1 LVKYRAIPLIQVT
14 AQDNVYLGVL
24 LLPMNSLLRFFES
37 RLSAFPDTPMP
48 LPREGL
54 IKFLWACTKGL
65 RGWLLLFMIL
75 SAGIGI
81 YEAMLFAWIG
91 NLVDWLG
98 TYTPQNLWA
107 EKGDTMLLMLAVLII
122 SPFWIALS
130 SLIHFQTLQGVF
142 PMQMRWRFHQRMLG
156 QSMQFYQ
163 DEFSGRVS
171 AKVMQT
177 ALAVRETVMTVTD
190 MFMYVTVYF
199 ITTSVIL
206 FNLDSLLLIPFV
218 VWFVL
223 VGLTM
228 WYFIPKLKQT
238 AVIQADARAL
248 MTGRITDAYANIMT
262 VKLFSHSRRELG
274 YAKNAMGQFL
284 GTVHAQMRWVSYLEV
299 STHLISVILVSSTAG
314 IALYLWQQGAVG
326 VGAIAAA
333 TAMALRLNGLTRWIM
348 WQTASL
354 FESIG
359 TVQDGM
365 RTLSAPQTIVDKPN
379 APALKVTNGNIV
391 FDHVDFSYEGEN
403 GVAAIQTGAK
413 VDEVKTAATTLETS
427 RVRLLDDF
435 HLDIKA
441 GEKIG
446 LVGRSGAGKSTLVN
460 LLLRFFDVDS
470 GKIYIDGQA
479 INEVTQES
487 LRQQIGMVT
496 QDTSLLHRTVRENI
510 AYGRPDATDD
520 EIIFATKQAQ
530 AWDFIK
536 ELYDDKGNTAL
547 DTQVGERGVKLSGGQ
562 RQRIAISRVMLKNA
576 PILLLDEA
584 TSALDSEIEFAI
596 TESLNDIMTGKTVIA
611 IAHRLS
617 TIAALDRLVVMDKG
631 HIIEQGSHN
640 ELLVL
645 NGVYARLWHRQSG
658 GFLGEDS

>member
-1 LVKYRAIPLIQVT
+1 
-14 AQDNVYLGVL
+14 
-24 LLPMNSLLRFFES
+24 MNALFRFFEN
-37 RLSAFPDTPMP
+37 RLPAFPETPMP
-48 LPREGL
+48 LPSPRDGML
-54 IKFLWACTKGL
+54 KFLWACTNGL

-91 NLVDWLG
+91 NIVDWLG
-98 TYTPQNLWA
+98 VYTPQNLWL
-107 EKGDTMLLMLAVLII
+107 EKGDMLLLMLAVMIV
-122 SPFWIALS
+122 SPLWIALS
-130 SLIHFQTLQGVF
+130 SFVHFQTLQGVF

-177 ALAVRETVMTVTD
+177 ALAVRDTVMTVTD
-190 MFMYVTVYF
+190 MFMYVAVYF
-199 ITTSVIL
+199 ITSGIIL
-206 FNLDSLLLIPFV
+206 FNLDSLLLIPFIA
-218 VWFVL
+218 WFVL
-223 VGLTM
+223 VWLAM

-238 AVIQADARAL
+238 AIVQADARAL

-262 VKLFSHSRRELG
+262 VKLFSHSRRELS

-284 GTVHAQMRWVSYLEV
+284 GTVHAQMRWVSYLEF
-299 STHLISVILVSSTAG
+299 STHLISVVLVSSTAG
-314 IALYLWQQGAVG
+314 IGLYLWQQEAIG

-365 RTLSAPQTIVDKPN
+365 RTLSAPQTIIDKPH
-379 APALKVTNGNIV
+379 APALKVTEGRIV
-391 FDHVDFSYEGEN
+391 FDHVDFSYENDSDDTDNNDGGN
-403 GVAAIQTGAK
+403 LNDGNLS
-413 VDEVKTAATTLETS
+413 ATSTIK
-427 RVRLLDDF
+427 LLDNF
-435 HLDIKA
+435 YLDIKP

-460 LLLRFFDVDS
+460 LLLRFFDVDK
-470 GKIYIDGQA
+470 GKILIDGQA
-479 INEVTQES
+479 IDEVTQES

-510 AYGRPDATDD
+510 AYGRPDATD
-520 EIIFATKQAQ
+520 EQIIIAAKQAQ

-536 ELYDDKGNTAL
+536 DLYDDKGNMGL

-631 HIIEQGSHN
+631 KIIEQGSHD
-640 ELLVL
+640 ELLNL
-645 NGVYARLWHRQSG
+645 HGIYARLWHRQSG

>member
-1 LVKYRAIPLIQVT
+1 
-14 AQDNVYLGVL
+14 
-24 LLPMNSLLRFFES
+24 MNALFRFFEN
-37 RLSAFPDTPMP
+37 RLPAFPDTPMP
-48 LPREGL
+48 LPSPRQGL
-54 IKFLWACTKGL
+54 LKFLWACTKGL
-65 RGWLLLFMIL
+65 RGWLLFFMIL

-91 NLVDWLG
+91 NIVDWLG
-98 TYTPQNLWA
+98 IYTPQTLWT
-107 EKGDTMLLMLAVLII
+107 EKGDMLLLMLAVMLL

-130 SLIHFQTLQGVF
+130 SFIHFQSIQGVF
-142 PMQMRWRFHQRMLG
+142 PMQMRWRFHQHMLG

-177 ALAVRETVMTVTD
+177 ALAVRDTVMTVTD
-190 MFMYVTVYF
+190 MFMYVIVYF
-199 ITTSVIL
+199 ITTGVIL
-206 FNLDSLLLIPFV
+206 FNLDSLLLIPFII
-218 VWFVL
+218 WFVL
-223 VGLTM
+223 VGFTLRF
-228 WYFIPKLKQT
+228 FIPKLKRT
-238 AVIQADARAL
+238 AIVQADARAL
-248 MTGRITDAYANIMT
+248 MVGRITDAYANIMT

-284 GTVHAQMRWVSYLEV
+284 GTVHAQMRWVSYLEI

-314 IALYLWQQGAVG
+314 IGIYLWQQGDIG

-333 TAMALRLNGLTRWIM
+333 TAMALRLNGLTQWIM

-359 TVQDGM
+359 TAQDGM
-365 RTLSAPQTIVDKPN
+365 RTLSAPQTIVDAPN
-379 APALKVTNGNIV
+379 ASNLKVTDGHIV
-391 FDHVDFSYEGEN
+391 FDRVDFSYEGEDDIE
-403 GVAAIQTGAK
+403 GERI
-413 VDEVKTAATTLETS
+413 DEVDTAGTALIPS
-427 RVRLLDDF
+427 QVKLLDNF
-435 HLDIKA
+435 YLDIKP

-460 LLLRFFDVDS
+460 LLLRFFDVDK

-479 INEVTQES
+479 IDEVTQES

-510 AYGRPDATDD
+510 AYGRPDASDE
-520 EIIFATKQAQ
+520 EIILATKQAQ
-530 AWDFIK
+530 AWEFIK
-536 ELYDDKGNTAL
+536 DLYDDKGNTGL

-584 TSALDSEIEFAI
+584 TSALDSEIEYAI

-631 HIIEQGSHN
+631 QIIEQGSHD
-640 ELLVL
+640 ELLAL
-645 NGVYARLWHRQSG
+645 NGVYAGLWQRQSG
-658 GFLGEDS
+658 GFLGENN

>member
-1 LVKYRAIPLIQVT
+1 
-14 AQDNVYLGVL
+14 
-24 LLPMNSLLRFFES
+24 MNALFRFFEN
-37 RLSAFPDTPMP
+37 RLPAFPDTPMP
-48 LPREGL
+48 LPSPKDGML
-54 IKFLWACTKGL
+54 KFLWACTNGL
-65 RGWLLLFMIL
+65 RGWLLIFMIL

-91 NLVDWLG
+91 NIVDWLG
-98 TYTPQNLWA
+98 VYTPQNLWV
-107 EKGDTMLLMLAVLII
+107 EKGDMLLIMLAVMIV
-122 SPFWIALS
+122 SPLGIALS
-130 SLIHFQTLQGVF
+130 SFIHFQTLQGVF

-177 ALAVRETVMTVTD
+177 ALAVRDTVMTVTD
-190 MFMYVTVYF
+190 MFMYVSVYF
-199 ITTSVIL
+199 ITSGVIL

-218 VWFVL
+218 IWLVL
-223 VGLTM
+223 VAITI

-238 AVIQADARAL
+238 AIVQADARAL

-314 IALYLWQQGAVG
+314 IGLYLWQQGAVG

-365 RTLSAPQTIVDKPN
+365 RTLSAPQTIIDKPD
-379 APALKVTNGNIV
+379 APALSVTDGRIV
-391 FDHVDFSYEGEN
+391 FDHVDFSYENDEEDN
-403 GVAAIQTGAK
+403 GQTGETVDSTSIAK
-413 VDEVKTAATTLETS
+413 RAPNSYIK
-427 RVRLLDDF
+427 LLDNF
-435 HLDIKA
+435 HLDIKP

-470 GKIYIDGQA
+470 GKILIDGQA
-479 INEVTQES
+479 IDEVTQES
-487 LRQQIGMVT
+487 LRQQMGMVT
-496 QDTSLLHRTVRENI
+496 QDTSLLQRTVRENI
-510 AYGRPDATDD
+510 AYGRPDATDE
-520 EIIFATKQAQ
+520 EIMIAAKQAQ

-536 ELYDDKGNTAL
+536 DLYDDKGNTGL

-584 TSALDSEIEFAI
+584 TSALDSEIEYAI

-617 TIAALDRLVVMDKG
+617 TIAALDRLVVMHQG
-631 HIIEQGSHN
+631 RIIEQGSHD
-640 ELLVL
+640 ELLAL
-645 NGVYARLWHRQSG
+645 NGVYARLWQRQSG
-658 GFLGEDS
+658 GFLGEDN

>member
-1 LVKYRAIPLIQVT
+1 
-14 AQDNVYLGVL
+14 
-24 LLPMNSLLRFFES
+24 MNALFRFFET
-37 RLSAFPDTPMP
+37 RLPAFPETPMP
-48 LPREGL
+48 LPSPRDGML
-54 IKFLWACTKGL
+54 KFLWACTNGL
-65 RGWLLLFMIL
+65 RGWLLIFMIL

-91 NLVDWLG
+91 NIVDWLG
-98 TYTPQNLWA
+98 VYTPQNLWL
-107 EKGDTMLLMLAVLII
+107 EKGDMLLLMLAVMIM
-122 SPFWIALS
+122 SPLWIALS
-130 SLIHFQTLQGVF
+130 SFIHFQTLQGVF

-177 ALAVRETVMTVTD
+177 ALAVRDTVMTVTD

-199 ITTSVIL
+199 ITSGIIL
-206 FNLDSLLLIPFV
+206 FNLDSLLLIPFI
-218 VWFVL
+218 VWLVL
-223 VGLTM
+223 VALTI
-228 WYFIPKLKQT
+228 WYFIPKLKKT
-238 AVIQADARAL
+238 AIVQADARAL

-262 VKLFSHSRRELG
+262 VKLFSHSRRELS

-299 STHLISVILVSSTAG
+299 STHMISVILVSSTAAIG
-314 IALYLWQQGAVG
+314 LYLWQQGAVG

-365 RTLSAPQTIVDKPN
+365 RTLSAPQKIIDKPN
-379 APALKVTNGNIV
+379 APALKVTEGRIV
-391 FDHVDFSYEGEN
+391 FDHVDFSYENDSDAVEGDSLD
-403 GVAAIQTGAK
+403 T
-413 VDEVKTAATTLETS
+413 VKTSATPTTKTK
-427 RVRLLDDF
+427 LLDNF
-435 HLDIKA
+435 YLDIKP

-470 GKIYIDGQA
+470 GKILIDGQA
-479 INEVTQES
+479 IDEVTQES

-510 AYGRPDATDD
+510 AYGRPDATDE
-520 EIIFATKQAQ
+520 EIITAAKQAQ

-536 ELYDDKGNTAL
+536 DLYDDKGNTGL

-617 TIAALDRLVVMDKG
+617 TIAALDRLVIMDKG
-631 HIIEQGSHN
+631 QIIEQGSHD
-640 ELLVL
+640 ELLNL
-645 NGVYARLWHRQSG
+645 HGVYARLWHRQSG

>member
-1 LVKYRAIPLIQVT
+1 
-14 AQDNVYLGVL
+14 
-24 LLPMNSLLRFFES
+24 MNALFRFFET
-37 RLSAFPDTPMP
+37 RLPAFPDTPMP
-48 LPREGL
+48 LPSPSDGML
-54 IKFLWACTKGL
+54 KFLWACTKGL

-91 NLVDWLG
+91 NIVDWLG
-98 TYTPQNLWA
+98 VYTPQNLWT
-107 EKGDTMLLMLAVLII
+107 EKGDVLLMMLAVMIV
-122 SPFWIALS
+122 SPLWIALS
-130 SLIHFQTLQGVF
+130 SFIHFQTLQGVF

-177 ALAVRETVMTVTD
+177 ALAVRDTVMTVTD
-190 MFMYVTVYF
+190 MFMYVAVYF
-199 ITTSVIL
+199 ITTGVIL
-206 FNLDSLLLIPFV
+206 FNLDSLLLIPFIA
-218 VWFVL
+218 WFVL
-223 VGLTM
+223 VWLAM

-238 AVIQADARAL
+238 AIVQADARAL

-299 STHLISVILVSSTAG
+299 STHLISVVLVSSTAG
-314 IALYLWQQGAVG
+314 ISLYLWQQGAVG

-379 APALKVTNGNIV
+379 APALKVTEGRIV
-391 FDHVDFSYEGEN
+391 FDHVDFSYEGEDN
-403 GVAAIQTGAK
+403 DTGLNTNTSGKRFDDVNNDVNSNDTDLANNTSYAK
-413 VDEVKTAATTLETS
+413 
-427 RVRLLDDF
+427 LLDNF
-435 HLDIKA
+435 YLDIKP

-460 LLLRFFDVDS
+460 LLLRFFDVDK
-470 GKIYIDGQA
+470 GKVFIDGQA
-479 INEVTQES
+479 IDEVTQES

-510 AYGRPDATDD
+510 AYGRPDATD
-520 EIIFATKQAQ
+520 EQIITAAQQAQ
-530 AWDFIK
+530 AWDFI
-536 ELYDDKGNTAL
+536 EGLYDDKGNTGL

-631 HIIEQGSHN
+631 HIIEQGSHD
-640 ELLVL
+640 ELLAL
-645 NGVYARLWHRQSG
+645 NGVYARLWQRQSG

>member
-1 LVKYRAIPLIQVT
+1 
-14 AQDNVYLGVL
+14 
-24 LLPMNSLLRFFES
+24 MNALFRFFEN
-37 RLSAFPDTPMP
+37 RLSAFPETPMP
-48 LPREGL
+48 LPRDGL
-54 IKFLWACTKGL
+54 IKFLWACTEGL

-91 NLVDWLG
+91 NVVDWLG
-98 TYTPQNLWA
+98 TYTPQTIWA
-107 EKGDTMLLMLAVLII
+107 EKGDMLLLMLAVLII
-122 SPFWIALS
+122 SPFWISLS
-130 SLIHFQTLQGVF
+130 SLIRFQSIQGVF

-177 ALAVRETVMTVTD
+177 ALAVRDTVMTVTD
-190 MFMYVTVYF
+190 MLLYVLVYF
-199 ITTSVIL
+199 ITTGVIL
-206 FNLDSLLLIPFV
+206 FNLDILLLIPFV
-218 VWFVL
+218 IWFVL
-223 VGLTM
+223 FGTTM
-228 WYFIPKLKQT
+228 WFFIPKLKRT
-238 AVIQADARAL
+238 SIIQADARAL
-248 MTGRITDAYANIMT
+248 MAGRITDAYANIMT
-262 VKLFSHSRRELG
+262 VKLFSHSRRELS
-274 YAKNAMGQFL
+274 YAKDAMGQFL
-284 GTVHAQMRWVSYLEV
+284 GTVHAQMRWVSQLEIV
-299 STHLISVILVSSTAG
+299 NHTISVILLGTTAG
-314 IALYLWQQGAVG
+314 IGIYLWQHGTIG

-333 TAMALRLNGLTRWIM
+333 TAMALRLNGLTKMIM

-379 APALKVTNGNIV
+379 AQQLTVTAGRIV
-391 FDHVDFSYEGEN
+391 FDHVDFSYDNDDTTEDGEGERLD
-403 GVAAIQTGAK
+403 K
-413 VDEVKTAATTLETS
+413 VNTITPS
-427 RVRLLDDF
+427 RVKLLDNF
-435 HLDIKA
+435 YLDINP

-470 GKIYIDGQA
+470 GKIYVDGQA
-479 INEVTQES
+479 IDEVTQDS
-487 LRQQIGMVT
+487 LRQHIGMVT

-510 AYGRPDATDD
+510 AYGRPDASDE
-520 EIIFATKQAQ
+520 EIILATKQAQ

-536 ELYDDKGNTAL
+536 DLYDDKGNTGL

-631 HIIEQGSHN
+631 RIIEQGSHD
-640 ELLVL
+640 ELLEAQ
-645 NGVYARLWHRQSG
+645 GVYARLWQRQSG
-658 GFLGEDS
+658 GFLGDDSEQE

>member
-1 LVKYRAIPLIQVT
+1 MTLNT
-14 AQDNVYLGVL
+14 AHLGVSS
-24 LLPMNSLLRFFES
+24 LPMNALFRFFEN
-37 RLSAFPDTPMP
+37 RLPAFPDTPMP
-48 LPREGL
+48 LPSPREGL
-54 IKFLWACTKGL
+54 LKFLWACTKGL
-65 RGWLLLFMIL
+65 RGWLLFFMIL

-91 NLVDWLG
+91 NIVDWLG
-98 TYTPQNLWA
+98 LYTPQTLWA
-107 EKGDTMLLMLAVLII
+107 EKGDMLLLMLAVMLL

-130 SLIHFQTLQGVF
+130 SFIHFQSIQGVF
-142 PMQMRWRFHQRMLG
+142 PMQMRWRFHQHMLG

-177 ALAVRETVMTVTD
+177 ALAVRDTVMTVTD
-190 MFMYVTVYF
+190 MFMYVIVYF
-199 ITTSVIL
+199 VTTGVIL
-206 FNLDSLLLIPFV
+206 FNLDSLLLIPFI
-218 VWFVL
+218 VWFIL
-223 VGLTM
+223 VGFTLRF
-228 WYFIPKLKQT
+228 FIPKLKRT
-238 AVIQADARAL
+238 SIVQADARAL
-248 MTGRITDAYANIMT
+248 MVGRITDAYANIMT

-284 GTVHAQMRWVSYLEV
+284 GTVHAQMRWVSYLEI
-299 STHLISVILVSSTAG
+299 STHLISVTLISSTAG
-314 IALYLWQQGAVG
+314 IGIYLWQQGDIG

-333 TAMALRLNGLTRWIM
+333 TAMALRLNGLTQWIM

-359 TVQDGM
+359 TAQDGM
-365 RTLSAPQTIVDKPN
+365 RTLSVPQTIVDVPN
-379 APALKVTNGNIV
+379 APALKVTDGHIV
-391 FDHVDFSYEGEN
+391 FDHVDFSYESEEDIEGER
-403 GVAAIQTGAK
+403 I
-413 VDEVKTAATTLETS
+413 DEVDTAGTALIPS
-427 RVRLLDDF
+427 QVKLLDNF
-435 HLDIKA
+435 YLDIKP

-460 LLLRFFDVDS
+460 LLLRFFDVDK

-479 INEVTQES
+479 IDKVTQES

-510 AYGRPDATDD
+510 AYGRPDASDE
-520 EIIFATKQAQ
+520 EIILATKQAQ
-530 AWDFIK
+530 AWEFIK
-536 ELYDDKGNTAL
+536 DLYDDKGNTGL

-584 TSALDSEIEFAI
+584 TSALDSEVEYAI

-631 HIIEQGSHN
+631 QIIEQGSHE
-640 ELLVL
+640 ELLEL
-645 NGVYARLWHRQSG
+645 EGVYAGLWERQSG
-658 GFLGEDS
+658 GFLGENN

>member
-1 LVKYRAIPLIQVT
+1 
-14 AQDNVYLGVL
+14 
-24 LLPMNSLLRFFES
+24 MNALFRFFEN
-37 RLSAFPDTPMP
+37 RLPAFPETPMP
-48 LPREGL
+48 LPSPRDGML
-54 IKFLWACTKGL
+54 KFLWACTNGL

-91 NLVDWLG
+91 NIVDWLG
-98 TYTPQNLWA
+98 VYTPQNLWL
-107 EKGDTMLLMLAVLII
+107 EKGDMLLLMLAVMIV
-122 SPFWIALS
+122 SPLWIALS
-130 SLIHFQTLQGVF
+130 SFVHFQTLQGVF

-177 ALAVRETVMTVTD
+177 ALAVRDTVMTVTD
-190 MFMYVTVYF
+190 MFMYVAVYF
-199 ITTSVIL
+199 ITSGIIL
-206 FNLDSLLLIPFV
+206 FNLDSLLLIPFIA
-218 VWFVL
+218 WFVL
-223 VGLTM
+223 VWLAM

-238 AVIQADARAL
+238 AIVQADARAL

-262 VKLFSHSRRELG
+262 VKLFSHSRRELS

-284 GTVHAQMRWVSYLEV
+284 GTVHAQMRWVSYLEF
-299 STHLISVILVSSTAG
+299 STHLISVVLVSSTASIG
-314 IALYLWQQGAVG
+314 LYLWQQEAIG

-365 RTLSAPQTIVDKPN
+365 RTLSAPQTIIDKPH
-379 APALKVTNGNIV
+379 APALKVTEGRIV
-391 FDHVDFSYEGEN
+391 FDHVDFSYENDSDDADNNDGGN
-403 GVAAIQTGAK
+403 LNDGNLS
-413 VDEVKTAATTLETS
+413 ATSTIK
-427 RVRLLDDF
+427 LLDNF
-435 HLDIKA
+435 YLDIKP

-460 LLLRFFDVDS
+460 LLLRFFDVDK
-470 GKIYIDGQA
+470 GKILIDGQA
-479 INEVTQES
+479 IDEVTQES

-510 AYGRPDATDD
+510 AYGRPDATD
-520 EIIFATKQAQ
+520 EQIIIAAKQAQ

-536 ELYDDKGNTAL
+536 DLYDDKGNMGL

-631 HIIEQGSHN
+631 QIIEQGSHD
-640 ELLVL
+640 ELLNL
-645 NGVYARLWHRQSG
+645 HGIYARLWHRQSG

>member
-1 LVKYRAIPLIQVT
+1 
-14 AQDNVYLGVL
+14 
-24 LLPMNSLLRFFES
+24 MNALFRFFET
-37 RLSAFPDTPMP
+37 RLPAFPDTPMP
-48 LPREGL
+48 LPLPRDGML
-54 IKFLWACTKGL
+54 KFLWACTNGL
-65 RGWLLLFMIL
+65 RGWLVLFMIL

-91 NLVDWLG
+91 NIVDWLG
-98 TYTPQNLWA
+98 VYTPQNLWA
-107 EKGDTMLLMLAVLII
+107 EKGDLLLLMFAVMIL
-122 SPFWIALS
+122 SPIWIALS
-130 SLIHFQTLQGVF
+130 SFIHFQTLQGVF

-177 ALAVRETVMTVTD
+177 ALAVRDTVMTVTD
-190 MFMYVTVYF
+190 MFMYVSVYF
-199 ITTSVIL
+199 ITSGVIL
-206 FNLDSLLLIPFV
+206 FNLDSLLLTPFI
-218 VWFVL
+218 VWLIL
-223 VGLTM
+223 VALTI
-228 WYFIPKLKQT
+228 WYFIPKLKDT
-238 AVIQADARAL
+238 AIVQADARAL

-314 IALYLWQQGAVG
+314 IGLYLWQQGAVG

-365 RTLSAPQTIVDKPN
+365 RTLSAPQTIVDKPD
-379 APALKVTNGNIV
+379 APILSVTDGHIV
-391 FDHVDFSYEGEN
+391 FDDVDFSYEADRSQPSVSFDAN
-403 GVAAIQTGAK
+403 GLAQTGTNAH
-413 VDEVKTAATTLETS
+413 VK
-427 RVRLLDDF
+427 LLDNF
-435 HLDIKA
+435 YLDIKP

-470 GKIYIDGQA
+470 GKILIDGQA
-479 INEVTQES
+479 IDSVTQDS

-510 AYGRPDATDD
+510 AYGRPDATDE
-520 EIIFATKQAQ
+520 EIIVAAKQAQ

-536 ELYDDKGNTAL
+536 DLYDDKGNTGL

-576 PILLLDEA
+576 QILLLDEA
-584 TSALDSEIEFAI
+584 TSALDSEIEHAI

-617 TIAALDRLVVMDKG
+617 TIAALDRLVVMHQG
-631 HIIEQGSHN
+631 RIIEQGSHE
-640 ELLVL
+640 ELLAL
-645 NGVYARLWHRQSG
+645 NGVYARLWQRQSG
-658 GFLGEDS
+658 GFLGEDN

>member
-1 LVKYRAIPLIQVT
+1 
-14 AQDNVYLGVL
+14 
-24 LLPMNSLLRFFES
+24 MNALFRFFET

-48 LPREGL
+48 LPSPRDGL
-54 IKFLWACTKGL
+54 MKFLWACTKGL

-91 NLVDWLG
+91 NIVDWLG
-98 TYTPQNLWA
+98 VYTPQNLWS
-107 EKGDTMLLMLAVLII
+107 EKGDILLLMLAVMLV

-130 SLIHFQTLQGVF
+130 SFIHFQTLQGVF
-142 PMQMRWRFHQRMLG
+142 PMQMRWRFHQRMLS

-177 ALAVRETVMTVTD
+177 ALAVRDTVMTVAD

-199 ITTSVIL
+199 ITTGVIL
-206 FNLDSLLLIPFV
+206 FNLDSLLLIPFII
-218 VWFVL
+218 WFVL
-223 VGLTM
+223 VGLCM
-228 WYFIPKLKQT
+228 WYFIPKLKIT
-238 AVIQADARAL
+238 AIVQADARAL
-248 MTGRITDAYANIMT
+248 MVGRITDAYANIMT
-262 VKLFSHSRRELG
+262 VKLFSHSRRELS

-379 APALKVTNGNIV
+379 APKLKVTQGRIV
-391 FDHVDFSYEGEN
+391 FDHVDFGYESDKDIDVEGARIDEIPTMETT
-403 GVAAIQTGAK
+403 AIS
-413 VDEVKTAATTLETS
+413 S
-427 RVRLLDDF
+427 RVKLLDDF
-435 HLDIKA
+435 YLDIKA

-470 GKIYIDGQA
+470 GKILIDNQA
-479 INEVTQES
+479 IDQVTQES

-510 AYGRPDATDD
+510 AYGRPDASDE
-520 EIIFATKQAQ
+520 EIITAAKQAQ
-530 AWDFIK
+530 AWEFVKD
-536 ELYDDKGNTAL
+536 LYDDKGNTGL

-596 TESLNDIMTGKTVIA
+596 TESLNDIMKGKTVIA

-617 TIAALDRLVVMDKG
+617 TIAALDRLVVMDQG
-631 HIIEQGSHN
+631 RIIEQGSHD
-640 ELLVL
+640 ELLEL

-658 GFLGEDS
+658 DFLGELE

>member
-1 LVKYRAIPLIQVT
+1 
-14 AQDNVYLGVL
+14 
-24 LLPMNSLLRFFES
+24 
-37 RLSAFPDTPMP
+37 MP
-48 LPREGL
+48 LPSPREGML
-54 IKFLWACTKGL
+54 KFMWACTKGL

-91 NLVDWLG
+91 NIVDWLG
-98 TYTPQNLWA
+98 VYTPQNLWA
-107 EKGDTMLLMLAVLII
+107 EKGDMLLLILAVMIL
-122 SPFWIALS
+122 SPLWIALS
-130 SLIHFQTLQGVF
+130 SFIHFQTLQGVF

-177 ALAVRETVMTVTD
+177 ALAVRDTVMTVTD
-190 MFMYVTVYF
+190 MFMYVAVYF
-199 ITTSVIL
+199 ITSGIIL
-206 FNLDSLLLIPFV
+206 FNLDSLLLIPFI

-223 VGLTM
+223 VWLAM

-238 AVIQADARAL
+238 AIVQADARAL

-262 VKLFSHSRRELG
+262 VKLFSHSRRELD

-314 IALYLWQQGAVG
+314 IGIYLWQQSAVG

-379 APALKVTNGNIV
+379 ASILKVSDGRIV
-391 FDHVDFSYEGEN
+391 FDHVDFSYEGEDDATGLN
-403 GVAAIQTGAK
+403 KHKSDKPLDNTHEDAVIPAADSAAGTSYAK
-413 VDEVKTAATTLETS
+413 
-427 RVRLLDDF
+427 LLDNF
-435 HLDIKA
+435 YLDIKP

-460 LLLRFFDVDS
+460 LLLRFFDVDK

-479 INEVTQES
+479 IDEVTQES

-510 AYGRPDATDD
+510 AYGRPDATDE
-520 EIIFATKQAQ
+520 EIITAAKQAQ

-536 ELYDDKGNTAL
+536 DLYDDKGNTGL

-631 HIIEQGSHN
+631 RIIEQGSHD
-640 ELLVL
+640 ELLAL
-645 NGVYARLWHRQSG
+645 NGVYARLWQRQSG
-658 GFLGEDS
+658 GFLGKDS

>member
-1 LVKYRAIPLIQVT
+1 
-14 AQDNVYLGVL
+14 
-24 LLPMNSLLRFFES
+24 M
-37 RLSAFPDTPMP
+37 
-48 LPREGL
+48 
-54 IKFLWACTKGL
+54 KFLWACTKGL
-65 RGWLLLFMIL
+65 RGWLLLFMVL

-91 NLVDWLG
+91 NIVDWLG
-98 TYTPQNLWA
+98 VYTPQNLWA
-107 EKGDTMLLMLAVLII
+107 EKGDMLLLMFAVMLV
-122 SPFWIALS
+122 SPLWIALS
-130 SLIHFQTLQGVF
+130 SFIHFQTLQGVF

-177 ALAVRETVMTVTD
+177 ALAVRDTVMTVTD

-199 ITTSVIL
+199 ITTGVIL
-206 FNLDSLLLIPFV
+206 FNLDSLLLLPFIA
-218 VWFVL
+218 WFVL
-223 VGLTM
+223 VGLAM
-228 WYFIPKLKQT
+228 WYFIPRLKRT
-238 AVIQADARAL
+238 AIVQADARAL
-248 MTGRITDAYANIMT
+248 MVGRITDAYANIMT

-284 GTVHAQMRWVSYLEV
+284 GTVHAQMRWVSYLEI

-314 IALYLWQQGAVG
+314 ISLYLWQQGAVG
-326 VGAIAAA
+326 VGSIAAA

-365 RTLSAPQTIVDKPN
+365 RTLSAPQTIIDKPN
-379 APALKVTNGNIV
+379 APQLAVTDGNII
-391 FDHVDFSYEGEN
+391 FDHVDFAYESEEDASLYNSEGEP
-403 GVAAIQTGAK
+403 
-413 VDEVKTAATTLETS
+413 VDEVKTAATALQTTS
-427 RVRLLDDF
+427 IKLLDNF
-435 HLDIKA
+435 YLNIKA

-460 LLLRFFDVDS
+460 LLLRFFDVDK
-470 GKIYIDGQA
+470 GKICIDGQA
-479 INEVTQES
+479 IDEVTQDS

-510 AYGRPDATDD
+510 AYGRPDATDA
-520 EIIFATKQAQ
+520 EIITAAKQAQ
-530 AWDFIK
+530 AWEFI
-536 ELYDDKGNTAL
+536 EGLYDDKGNTGL

-584 TSALDSEIEFAI
+584 TSALDSEIEYAI

-631 HIIEQGSHN
+631 HIIEQGSHD
-640 ELLVL
+640 ELLAL
-645 NGVYARLWHRQSG
+645 NGVYARLWQRQSG
-658 GFLGEDS
+658 GFLGEDN

>member
-1 LVKYRAIPLIQVT
+1 
-14 AQDNVYLGVL
+14 
-24 LLPMNSLLRFFES
+24 MNTLFHFFEN
-37 RLSAFPDTPMP
+37 RLPAFPETPMT
-48 LPREGL
+48 LPSPRDGML
-54 IKFLWACTKGL
+54 KFLWACTNGL

-91 NLVDWLG
+91 NIVDWLG
-98 TYTPQNLWA
+98 VYTPENLWL
-107 EKGDTMLLMLAVLII
+107 EKGDMLLLMLAVMIV
-122 SPFWIALS
+122 SPLWIALS
-130 SLIHFQTLQGVF
+130 SFIHFQTLQGVF

-177 ALAVRETVMTVTD
+177 ALAVRDTVMTVTD
-190 MFMYVTVYF
+190 MFMYVAVYF
-199 ITTSVIL
+199 ITSGIIL
-206 FNLDSLLLIPFV
+206 FNLDSLLLIPFI

-223 VGLTM
+223 VWLAM
-228 WYFIPKLKQT
+228 WFFIPKLKQT
-238 AVIQADARAL
+238 AIVQADARAL

-262 VKLFSHSRRELG
+262 VKLFSHSRRELS

-284 GTVHAQMRWVSYLEV
+284 GTVHAQMRWVSYLEF

-314 IALYLWQQGAVG
+314 IGLYLWQQDAIG

-348 WQTASL
+348 WETASL

-365 RTLSAPQTIVDKPN
+365 HTLSAPQMITDKPN
-379 APALKVTNGNIV
+379 APALDVTNGRIV
-391 FDHVDFSYEGEN
+391 FDNVNFSYENNDDNEASNSNDINDYGIN
-403 GVAAIQTGAK
+403 NASISTIK
-413 VDEVKTAATTLETS
+413 
-427 RVRLLDDF
+427 LLDNF
-435 HLDIKA
+435 YLDIKP

-460 LLLRFFDVDS
+460 LLLRFFDVDK
-470 GKIYIDGQA
+470 GKILIDGQA
-479 INEVTQES
+479 IDEVTQES

-510 AYGRPDATDD
+510 AYGRPDATDE
-520 EIIFATKQAQ
+520 EIVIAAKQAQ

-536 ELYDDKGNTAL
+536 DLYDDKGNTGL

-562 RQRIAISRVMLKNA
+562 RQRIAIARALLKD
-576 PILLLDEA
+576 PRILLLDEA
-584 TSALDSEIEFAI
+584 TSALDAESEYKVQLALDKLMKGR
-596 TESLNDIMTGKTVIA
+596 TTVI
-611 IAHRLS
+611 IAHRLA
-617 TIAALDRLVVMDKG
+617 TILHADTIVVMDQGKKVA
-631 HIIEQGSHN
+631 EGSHQ
-640 ELLVL
+640 ELIASSPL
-645 NGVYARLWHRQSG
+645 YARLAALQFSQ
-658 GFLGEDS
+658 DSAE

>member
-1 LVKYRAIPLIQVT
+1 
-14 AQDNVYLGVL
+14 
-24 LLPMNSLLRFFES
+24 MNALFRFFET
-37 RLSAFPDTPMP
+37 RLPAFPETPMP
-48 LPREGL
+48 LPSPRDGML
-54 IKFLWACTKGL
+54 KFMWACTKGL

-91 NLVDWLG
+91 NIVDWLG
-98 TYTPQNLWA
+98 VYTPQNLWA
-107 EKGDTMLLMLAVLII
+107 EKGDMLLLILAVMIL
-122 SPFWIALS
+122 SPLWIALS
-130 SLIHFQTLQGVF
+130 SFIHFQTLQGVF

-177 ALAVRETVMTVTD
+177 ALAVRDTVMTVTD
-190 MFMYVTVYF
+190 MFMYVAVYF
-199 ITTSVIL
+199 ITSGIIL
-206 FNLDSLLLIPFV
+206 FNLDSLLLIPFI

-223 VGLTM
+223 VWLAM

-238 AVIQADARAL
+238 AIVQADARAL

-262 VKLFSHSRRELG
+262 VKLFSHSRRELD

-314 IALYLWQQGAVG
+314 IGIYLWQQSAVG

-379 APALKVTNGNIV
+379 ASILKVSDGRIV
-391 FDHVDFSYEGEN
+391 FDHVDFSYEGEDDATGLN
-403 GVAAIQTGAK
+403 KHKSDKPLDITHEDAVIPAADSAAGTSYAK
-413 VDEVKTAATTLETS
+413 
-427 RVRLLDDF
+427 LLDNF
-435 HLDIKA
+435 YLDIKP

-460 LLLRFFDVDS
+460 LLLRFFDVDK

-479 INEVTQES
+479 IDEVTQES

-510 AYGRPDATDD
+510 AYGRPDATDE
-520 EIIFATKQAQ
+520 EIITAAKQAQ

-536 ELYDDKGNTAL
+536 DLYDDKGNTGL

-631 HIIEQGSHN
+631 RIIEQGSHD
-640 ELLVL
+640 ELLAL
-645 NGVYARLWHRQSG
+645 NGVYARLWQRQSG

>member
-1 LVKYRAIPLIQVT
+1 
-14 AQDNVYLGVL
+14 
-24 LLPMNSLLRFFES
+24 
-37 RLSAFPDTPMP
+37 MP
-48 LPREGL
+48 LPSPREGML
-54 IKFLWACTKGL
+54 KFMWACTKGL

-91 NLVDWLG
+91 NIVDWLG
-98 TYTPQNLWA
+98 VYTPQNLWA
-107 EKGDTMLLMLAVLII
+107 EKGDMLLLILAVMIL
-122 SPFWIALS
+122 SPLWIALS
-130 SLIHFQTLQGVF
+130 SFIHFQTLQGVF

-177 ALAVRETVMTVTD
+177 ALAVRDTVMTVTD
-190 MFMYVTVYF
+190 MFMYVAVYF
-199 ITTSVIL
+199 ITSGIIL
-206 FNLDSLLLIPFV
+206 FNLDSLLLIPFI

-223 VGLTM
+223 VWLAM

-238 AVIQADARAL
+238 AIVQADARAL

-262 VKLFSHSRRELG
+262 VKLFSHSRRELD

-314 IALYLWQQGAVG
+314 IGIYLWQQSAVG

-379 APALKVTNGNIV
+379 ASILKVSDGHIV
-391 FDHVDFSYEGEN
+391 FDHVDFSYEGEDDATGLN
-403 GVAAIQTGAK
+403 KHKSGKPLDNMNEDAAIPAADSAAGTSYAK
-413 VDEVKTAATTLETS
+413 
-427 RVRLLDDF
+427 LLDNF
-435 HLDIKA
+435 YLDIKS

-460 LLLRFFDVDS
+460 LLLRFFDVDK

-479 INEVTQES
+479 IDEVTQES

-510 AYGRPDATDD
+510 AYGRPDATDE
-520 EIIFATKQAQ
+520 EIITAAKQAQ

-536 ELYDDKGNTAL
+536 DLYDDKGNTGL

-631 HIIEQGSHN
+631 RIIEQGSHD
-640 ELLVL
+640 ELLAL
-645 NGVYARLWHRQSG
+645 NGVYARLWQRQSG

>member
-1 LVKYRAIPLIQVT
+1 
-14 AQDNVYLGVL
+14 
-24 LLPMNSLLRFFES
+24 MNALFRFFET
-37 RLSAFPDTPMP
+37 RLPAFPETPMP
-48 LPREGL
+48 LPSPRDGML
-54 IKFLWACTKGL
+54 KFLWACTNGL
-65 RGWLLLFMIL
+65 RGWLLIFMIL

-91 NLVDWLG
+91 NIVDWLG
-98 TYTPQNLWA
+98 VYTPQNLWL
-107 EKGDTMLLMLAVLII
+107 EKGDMLLLMLAVMIM
-122 SPFWIALS
+122 SPLWIALS
-130 SLIHFQTLQGVF
+130 SFIHFQTLQGVF

-177 ALAVRETVMTVTD
+177 ALAVRDTVMTVTD

-199 ITTSVIL
+199 ITSGVIL
-206 FNLDSLLLIPFV
+206 FNLDSLLLIPFI
-218 VWFVL
+218 VWLVL
-223 VGLTM
+223 VALTI

-238 AVIQADARAL
+238 AIVQADARAL

-262 VKLFSHSRRELG
+262 VKLFSHSRRELS

-299 STHLISVILVSSTAG
+299 STHMISVILVSSTAAIG
-314 IALYLWQQGAVG
+314 LYLWQQGAVG

-365 RTLSAPQTIVDKPN
+365 RTLSAPQKIIDKPN
-379 APALKVTNGNIV
+379 APALKVTEGRIV
-391 FDHVDFSYEGEN
+391 FDHVDFSYENDSDAVKGDSLD
-403 GVAAIQTGAK
+403 T
-413 VDEVKTAATTLETS
+413 VKTSATPTTKTK
-427 RVRLLDDF
+427 LLDNF
-435 HLDIKA
+435 YLDIKP

-470 GKIYIDGQA
+470 GKILIDGQA
-479 INEVTQES
+479 IDQVTQES

-510 AYGRPDATDD
+510 AYGRPDATDE
-520 EIIFATKQAQ
+520 EIITAAKQAQ

-536 ELYDDKGNTAL
+536 DLYDDKGNTGL

-631 HIIEQGSHN
+631 QIIEQGSHD
-640 ELLVL
+640 ELLNL
-645 NGVYARLWHRQSG
+645 HGVYARLWHRQSG

>member
-1 LVKYRAIPLIQVT
+1 
-14 AQDNVYLGVL
+14 
-24 LLPMNSLLRFFES
+24 MNALFRFFEN
-37 RLSAFPDTPMP
+37 RLPAFPETPMP
-48 LPREGL
+48 LPSPRDGML
-54 IKFLWACTKGL
+54 KFLWACTNGL

-91 NLVDWLG
+91 NIVDWLG
-98 TYTPQNLWA
+98 VYTPQNLWL
-107 EKGDTMLLMLAVLII
+107 EKGDMLLLMLAVMIV
-122 SPFWIALS
+122 SPLWIALS
-130 SLIHFQTLQGVF
+130 SFIHFQTLQGVF

-177 ALAVRETVMTVTD
+177 ALAVRDTVMTVTD
-190 MFMYVTVYF
+190 MFMYVAVYF
-199 ITTSVIL
+199 ITSGIIL
-206 FNLDSLLLIPFV
+206 FNLDSLLLIPFIA
-218 VWFVL
+218 WFVL
-223 VGLTM
+223 VWLAM

-238 AVIQADARAL
+238 AIVQADARAL

-262 VKLFSHSRRELG
+262 VKLFSHSRRELS

-284 GTVHAQMRWVSYLEV
+284 GTVHAQMRWVSYLEF
-299 STHLISVILVSSTAG
+299 STHLISVVLVSSTASIG
-314 IALYLWQQGAVG
+314 LYLWQQEAIG

-365 RTLSAPQTIVDKPN
+365 RTLSAPQTIIDKPH
-379 APALKVTNGNIV
+379 APALKVTEGRIV
-391 FDHVDFSYEGEN
+391 FDHVDFSYENDSDDADNNDGGN
-403 GVAAIQTGAK
+403 LNDGNLS
-413 VDEVKTAATTLETS
+413 ATSTIK
-427 RVRLLDDF
+427 LLDNF
-435 HLDIKA
+435 YLDIKP

-460 LLLRFFDVDS
+460 LLLRFFDVDK
-470 GKIYIDGQA
+470 GKILIDGQA
-479 INEVTQES
+479 IDEVTQES

-510 AYGRPDATDD
+510 AYGRPDATD
-520 EIIFATKQAQ
+520 EQIIIAAKQAQ

-536 ELYDDKGNTAL
+536 DLYDDKGNMGL

-631 HIIEQGSHN
+631 QIIEQGSHD
-640 ELLVL
+640 ELLNL
-645 NGVYARLWHRQSG
+645 HGIYARLWHRQSG

>member
-1 LVKYRAIPLIQVT
+1 
-14 AQDNVYLGVL
+14 
-24 LLPMNSLLRFFES
+24 MNALFRFFEN
-37 RLSAFPDTPMP
+37 RLPAFPNTPMP
-48 LPREGL
+48 LPSPRDGML
-54 IKFLWACTKGL
+54 QFLWACTKGL
-65 RGWLLLFMIL
+65 RSWLLLFMVL

-91 NLVDWLG
+91 DIVDWLG
-98 TYTPQNLWA
+98 VYTPQNLWL
-107 EKGDTMLLMLAVLII
+107 EKGDMLLLMLAVMIV

-130 SLIHFQTLQGVF
+130 SFIHFQTLQGVF

-177 ALAVRETVMTVTD
+177 ALAVRDTVMTVTD

-199 ITTSVIL
+199 VTSGLIL
-206 FNLDSLLLIPFV
+206 FNLDSLLLIPFIL
-218 VWFVL
+218 WFGL
-223 VGLTM
+223 VALAI

-238 AVIQADARAL
+238 AIVQADARAL

-284 GTVHAQMRWVSYLEV
+284 GTVHAQMRWVSYLEIF
-299 STHLISVILVSSTAG
+299 THLISVILVSSTAG
-314 IALYLWQQGAVG
+314 IGLYLWQQSAVG

-365 RTLSAPQTIVDKPN
+365 RTLSAPQTIVDKPD
-379 APALKVTNGNIV
+379 AAELTVTEGHIV
-391 FDHVDFSYEGEN
+391 FDHVNFSYENEDQDN
-403 GVAAIQTGAK
+403 YHAT
-413 VDEVKTAATTLETS
+413 DKTFKPSVATTDMAQDNS
-427 RVRLLDDF
+427 VKLLDDF
-435 HLDIKA
+435 YLDIKP

-460 LLLRFFDVDS
+460 LLLRFFDVDR

-479 INEVTQES
+479 IDDVTQDS

-496 QDTSLLHRTVRENI
+496 QDTSLLHRTIRENI
-510 AYGRPDATDD
+510 AYGRPGASDE
-520 EIIFATKQAQ
+520 EIIHAAKQAQ

-536 ELYDDKGNTAL
+536 DLYDDKGNTGL

-617 TIAALDRLVVMDKG
+617 TIAALDRLVVMEKG
-631 HIIEQGSHN
+631 RIIEQGSHD
-640 ELLVL
+640 ELLAQG
-645 NGVYARLWHRQSG
+645 GVYARLWQRQSG
-658 GFLGEDS
+658 GFLGEDTP

>member
-1 LVKYRAIPLIQVT
+1 
-14 AQDNVYLGVL
+14 
-24 LLPMNSLLRFFES
+24 MNALFRFFET
-37 RLSAFPDTPMP
+37 RLPAFPDTPMP
-48 LPREGL
+48 LPSPSDGML
-54 IKFLWACTKGL
+54 KFLWACTKGL

-91 NLVDWLG
+91 NIVDWLG
-98 TYTPQNLWA
+98 VYTPQNLWT
-107 EKGDTMLLMLAVLII
+107 EKGDVLLMMLAVMIV
-122 SPFWIALS
+122 SPLWIALS
-130 SLIHFQTLQGVF
+130 SFIHFQTLQGVF

-177 ALAVRETVMTVTD
+177 ALAVRDTVMTVTD
-190 MFMYVTVYF
+190 MFMYVAVYF
-199 ITTSVIL
+199 ITTGVIL
-206 FNLDSLLLIPFV
+206 FNLDSLLLIPFIA
-218 VWFVL
+218 WFVL
-223 VGLTM
+223 VWLAM

-238 AVIQADARAL
+238 AIVQADARAL

-299 STHLISVILVSSTAG
+299 STHLISVVLVSSTAG
-314 IALYLWQQGAVG
+314 ISLYLWQQGAVG

-379 APALKVTNGNIV
+379 APALKVTEGRIV
-391 FDHVDFSYEGEN
+391 FDHVDFSYEGEDN
-403 GVAAIQTGAK
+403 DTGLNTNTSGKRFDDGHDDVNSDDTDLANNTSYAK
-413 VDEVKTAATTLETS
+413 
-427 RVRLLDDF
+427 LLDNF
-435 HLDIKA
+435 YLDIKP

-460 LLLRFFDVDS
+460 LLLRFFDVDK
-470 GKIYIDGQA
+470 GKVYIDGQA
-479 INEVTQES
+479 IDEVTQES

-510 AYGRPDATDD
+510 AYGRPDATDE
-520 EIIFATKQAQ
+520 EIITAAKQAQ
-530 AWDFIK
+530 AWDFI
-536 ELYDDKGNTAL
+536 EGLYDDKGNTGL

-631 HIIEQGSHN
+631 HIIEQGSHD
-640 ELLVL
+640 ELLAL
-645 NGVYARLWHRQSG
+645 NGVYARLWQRQSG

>member
-1 LVKYRAIPLIQVT
+1 
-14 AQDNVYLGVL
+14 
-24 LLPMNSLLRFFES
+24 MNALFRFFET

-48 LPREGL
+48 LPRNGL

-75 SAGIGI
+75 SAGVGV
-81 YEAMLFAWIG
+81 YEALLFAWIG

-98 TYTPQNLWA
+98 AYTPDMLWA
-107 EKGDTMLLMLAVLII
+107 EKGDMLLLMLAVLII
-122 SPFWIALS
+122 SPFWITLS
-130 SLIHFQTLQGVF
+130 SLIHFQVIQGVF

-177 ALAVRETVMTVTD
+177 ALAVRDTVMTVTD
-190 MFMYVTVYF
+190 MVMYVTVYF
-199 ITTSVIL
+199 ITTGVIL
-206 FNLDSLLLIPFV
+206 FNLDSLLLIPFAI
-218 VWFVL
+218 WFVL
-223 VGLTM
+223 FGLTM
-228 WYFIPKLKQT
+228 WYFIPKLKIT
-238 AVIQADARAL
+238 AIVQADARAL
-248 MTGRITDAYANIMT
+248 MVGRITDAYANIMT

-284 GTVHAQMRWVSYLEV
+284 STVHAQMRWVSYLEV
-299 STHLISVILVSSTAG
+299 ANHTISVILIGSTAVIG
-314 IALYLWQQGAVG
+314 LYLWQQGAIG

-379 APALKVTNGNIV
+379 APALKVTEGRIV
-391 FDHVDFSYEGEN
+391 FDHVDFSYEN
-403 GVAAIQTGAK
+403 DDKVMSNVANTDHAHHEEREGK
-413 VDEVKTAATTLETS
+413 HVDEVDTVLTAS
-427 RVRLLDDF
+427 RVKLLDDF
-435 HLDIKA
+435 YLDIKP

-460 LLLRFFDVDS
+460 LLLRFFDVDD

-479 INEVTQES
+479 IDEVTQES

-510 AYGRPDATDD
+510 AYGRPDASDE
-520 EIIFATKQAQ
+520 EIIKAAKQAQ

-536 ELYDDKGNTAL
+536 DLYDDKGNTGL

-631 HIIEQGSHN
+631 RIIEQGSHD
-640 ELLVL
+640 ELLAAQ
-645 NGVYARLWHRQSG
+645 GVYARLWHRQSG
-658 GFLGEDS
+658 GFLGDDSEQE

>member
-1 LVKYRAIPLIQVT
+1 
-14 AQDNVYLGVL
+14 
-24 LLPMNSLLRFFES
+24 MNALFRFFET
-37 RLSAFPDTPMP
+37 RLPAFPETPMP
-48 LPREGL
+48 LPSPRDGML
-54 IKFLWACTKGL
+54 KFLWACTNGL
-65 RGWLLLFMIL
+65 RGWLLIFMIL

-91 NLVDWLG
+91 NIVDWLG
-98 TYTPQNLWA
+98 VYTPQNLWL
-107 EKGDTMLLMLAVLII
+107 EKGDMLLLMLAVMIM
-122 SPFWIALS
+122 SPLWIALS
-130 SLIHFQTLQGVF
+130 SFIHFQTLQGVF

-177 ALAVRETVMTVTD
+177 ALAVRDTVMTVTD

-199 ITTSVIL
+199 ITSGVIL
-206 FNLDSLLLIPFV
+206 FNLDSLLLIPFI
-218 VWFVL
+218 VWLVL
-223 VGLTM
+223 VALTI

-238 AVIQADARAL
+238 AIVQADARAL

-262 VKLFSHSRRELG
+262 VKLFSHSRRELS

-299 STHLISVILVSSTAG
+299 STHLISVILVSGTAAIG
-314 IALYLWQQGAVG
+314 LYLWQQGAVG

-365 RTLSAPQTIVDKPN
+365 RTLSAPQKIIDKPN
-379 APALKVTNGNIV
+379 APALKVIEGRIV
-391 FDHVDFSYEGEN
+391 FDHVDFSYEN
-403 GVAAIQTGAK
+403 DSDAIEGDSLDT
-413 VDEVKTAATTLETS
+413 VKTSATPTTKTK
-427 RVRLLDDF
+427 LLDNF
-435 HLDIKA
+435 YLDIKP

-470 GKIYIDGQA
+470 GKILIDGQA
-479 INEVTQES
+479 IDEVTQES

-510 AYGRPDATDD
+510 AYGRPDATDE
-520 EIIFATKQAQ
+520 EIITAAKQAQ

-536 ELYDDKGNTAL
+536 DLYDDKGNTGL

-631 HIIEQGSHN
+631 QIIEQGSHD
-640 ELLVL
+640 ELLNL
-645 NGVYARLWHRQSG
+645 HGVYARLWHRQSG

>member
-1 LVKYRAIPLIQVT
+1 
-14 AQDNVYLGVL
+14 
-24 LLPMNSLLRFFES
+24 MNALFRFFES

-48 LPREGL
+48 LPRDGL
-54 IKFLWACTKGL
+54 IKFLWACTEGL

-98 TYTPQNLWA
+98 TYTPQNLWT
-107 EKGDTMLLMLAVLII
+107 EKGDMLLLMLAVLII
-122 SPFWIALS
+122 SPFWISLS
-130 SLIHFQTLQGVF
+130 SLIRFQSIQGVF

-177 ALAVRETVMTVTD
+177 ALAVRDTVMTVTD
-190 MFMYVTVYF
+190 MLLYVLVYF
-199 ITTSVIL
+199 ITTGVIL
-206 FNLDSLLLIPFV
+206 FNLDVLLLIPFLI
-218 VWFVL
+218 WFVL
-223 VGLTM
+223 FGLTM
-228 WYFIPKLKQT
+228 WFFIPKLKRT
-238 AVIQADARAL
+238 AIVQADARAL
-248 MTGRITDAYANIMT
+248 MVGRITDAYANIMT
-262 VKLFSHSRRELG
+262 VKLFSHSRRELS
-274 YAKNAMGQFL
+274 YAKDAMGQFL
-284 GTVHAQMRWVSYLEV
+284 GTVHSQMRWVSQLEIV
-299 STHLISVILVSSTAG
+299 NHTISVILIGTTAG
-314 IALYLWQQGAVG
+314 IGLYLWENGTIG

-333 TAMALRLNGLTRWIM
+333 TAMALRLNGLTKMIM

-365 RTLSAPQTIVDKPN
+365 RTLSAPQTVVDIPN
-379 APALKVTNGNIV
+379 AKALVVTDGNIV
-391 FDHVDFSYEGEN
+391 FEHVDFSYESDDVVDDIEGEH
-403 GVAAIQTGAK
+403 I
-413 VDEVKTAATTLETS
+413 DEVNPRIAS
-427 RVRLLDDF
+427 RVKLLDDF
-435 HLDIKA
+435 HLDIKP

-470 GKIYIDGQA
+470 GKIRVDGQA
-479 INEVTQES
+479 IDEVTQES

-520 EIIFATKQAQ
+520 EIIFAAKQAQ
-530 AWDFIK
+530 AWEFIK
-536 ELYDDKGNTAL
+536 DLYDDKGNTGL

-631 HIIEQGSHN
+631 RIIEQGSHD
-640 ELLVL
+640 ELLEL
-645 NGVYARLWHRQSG
+645 HGVYARLWHRQSG
-658 GFLGEDS
+658 GFLGEDSEQD

>member
-1 LVKYRAIPLIQVT
+1 
-14 AQDNVYLGVL
+14 
-24 LLPMNSLLRFFES
+24 MNALFRFFET
-37 RLSAFPDTPMP
+37 RLPAFPDTPMP
-48 LPREGL
+48 LPSPSDGML
-54 IKFLWACTKGL
+54 KFLWACTKGL

-91 NLVDWLG
+91 NIVDWLG
-98 TYTPQNLWA
+98 VYTPQNLWT
-107 EKGDTMLLMLAVLII
+107 EKGDMLLLMLAVMIV
-122 SPFWIALS
+122 SPLWIAFS
-130 SLIHFQTLQGVF
+130 SFIHFQTLQGVF

-177 ALAVRETVMTVTD
+177 ALAVRDTVMTVTD
-190 MFMYVTVYF
+190 MFMYVAVYF
-199 ITTSVIL
+199 ITTGVIL
-206 FNLDSLLLIPFV
+206 FNLDSLLLIPFIA
-218 VWFVL
+218 WFVL
-223 VGLTM
+223 VWLAM

-238 AVIQADARAL
+238 AIVQADARAL

-262 VKLFSHSRRELG
+262 VKLFSHSRRELS

-314 IALYLWQQGAVG
+314 ISLYLWQQGAIG

-333 TAMALRLNGLTRWIM
+333 TAMALRLNGLTQWIM

-379 APALKVTNGNIV
+379 APALTVTDGRIV
-391 FDHVDFSYEGEN
+391 FDHVDFSYESEDDDTGLNTHKLAKRLDNVTEDSIDY
-403 GVAAIQTGAK
+403 AAGTSYAK
-413 VDEVKTAATTLETS
+413 
-427 RVRLLDDF
+427 LLDNF
-435 HLDIKA
+435 YLDIKP

-460 LLLRFFDVDS
+460 LLLRFFDVDK
-470 GKIYIDGQA
+470 GKVYIDGQA
-479 INEVTQES
+479 IDEVTQES

-510 AYGRPDATDD
+510 AYGRPDATDE
-520 EIIFATKQAQ
+520 EIITAAKQAQ
-530 AWDFIK
+530 AWDFI
-536 ELYDDKGNTAL
+536 EGLYDDKGNTGL

-631 HIIEQGSHN
+631 HIIEQGSHD
-640 ELLVL
+640 ELLAL

>member
-1 LVKYRAIPLIQVT
+1 
-14 AQDNVYLGVL
+14 
-24 LLPMNSLLRFFES
+24 MNALFRFFET
-37 RLSAFPDTPMP
+37 RLPAFPDTPMP
-48 LPREGL
+48 LPSPSDGML
-54 IKFLWACTKGL
+54 KFLWACTKGL

-91 NLVDWLG
+91 NIVDWLG
-98 TYTPQNLWA
+98 VYTPQNLWT
-107 EKGDTMLLMLAVLII
+107 EKGDMLLLMLAVMIVSPLWI
-122 SPFWIALS
+122 SFS
-130 SLIHFQTLQGVF
+130 SFIHFQTLQGVF

-177 ALAVRETVMTVTD
+177 ALAVRDTVMTVTD
-190 MFMYVTVYF
+190 MFMYVAVYF
-199 ITTSVIL
+199 ITTGVIL
-206 FNLDSLLLIPFV
+206 FNLDSLLLIPFIA
-218 VWFVL
+218 WFVL
-223 VGLTM
+223 VWLAM

-238 AVIQADARAL
+238 AIVQADARAL

-314 IALYLWQQGAVG
+314 ISLYLWQQGAIG

-333 TAMALRLNGLTRWIM
+333 TAMALRLNGLTQWIM

-379 APALKVTNGNIV
+379 APALTVTDGRIV
-391 FDHVDFSYEGEN
+391 FDHVDFSYESE
-403 GVAAIQTGAK
+403 QDDTGLNTNISGKAL
-413 VDEVKTAATTLETS
+413 DEVHDNSADSAAVTS
-427 RVRLLDDF
+427 YAKLLDNF
-435 HLDIKA
+435 YLDIKP

-460 LLLRFFDVDS
+460 LLLRFFDVDK
-470 GKIYIDGQA
+470 GKVFIDGQA
-479 INEVTQES
+479 IDEVTQES

-510 AYGRPDATDD
+510 AYGRPDATDE
-520 EIIFATKQAQ
+520 EIITAAKQAQ
-530 AWDFIK
+530 AWDFI
-536 ELYDDKGNTAL
+536 EGLYDDKGNTGL

-631 HIIEQGSHN
+631 HIIEQGSHD
-640 ELLVL
+640 ELLAL

>member
-1 LVKYRAIPLIQVT
+1 
-14 AQDNVYLGVL
+14 
-24 LLPMNSLLRFFES
+24 MNALFRFFET
-37 RLSAFPDTPMP
+37 RLPAFPDTPMP
-48 LPREGL
+48 LPSPSDGML
-54 IKFLWACTKGL
+54 KFLWACTKGL

-91 NLVDWLG
+91 NIVDWLG
-98 TYTPQNLWA
+98 VYTPQNLWT
-107 EKGDTMLLMLAVLII
+107 EKGDMLLLMLAVMIV
-122 SPFWIALS
+122 SPLWIAFS
-130 SLIHFQTLQGVF
+130 SFIHFQTLQGVF

-177 ALAVRETVMTVTD
+177 ALAVRDTVMTVTD
-190 MFMYVTVYF
+190 MFMYVAVYF
-199 ITTSVIL
+199 ITTGVIL
-206 FNLDSLLLIPFV
+206 FNLDSLLLIPFIA
-218 VWFVL
+218 WFVL
-223 VGLTM
+223 VWLAM

-238 AVIQADARAL
+238 AIVQADARAL

-314 IALYLWQQGAVG
+314 ISLYLWQQGAIG

-333 TAMALRLNGLTRWIM
+333 TAMALRLNGLTQWIM

-379 APALKVTNGNIV
+379 APALTVTDGRIV
-391 FDHVDFSYEGEN
+391 FDHVDFSYEGEDDD
-403 GVAAIQTGAK
+403 TGLNTHKLAK
-413 VDEVKTAATTLETS
+413 HLDKVNEDGIDYASRTS
-427 RVRLLDDF
+427 YAKLLDNF
-435 HLDIKA
+435 YLDIKP

-460 LLLRFFDVDS
+460 LLLRFFDVDK
-470 GKIYIDGQA
+470 GKVFIDGQA
-479 INEVTQES
+479 IDEVTQES

-510 AYGRPDATDD
+510 AYGRPDATDE
-520 EIIFATKQAQ
+520 EIITAAKQAQ
-530 AWDFIK
+530 AWDFI
-536 ELYDDKGNTAL
+536 EGLYDDKGNTGL

-631 HIIEQGSHN
+631 HIIEQGSHD
-640 ELLVL
+640 ELLAL